1 MISLET
7 FELAGTAY
15 AKPSGR
21 RTWRDILEAA
31 RPERSCSFK
40 TAVRW
45 HRRLLCLAFP
55 MAAAVQTQ
63 SREVSACAQCHK
75 QARSQP
81 ATSMAHALE
90 KVEESKIL
98 IDHPLLTA
106 TVGRYAYRIERNGN
120 LSSYSVSDVVKTV
133 TMLIRWV
140 MGASSAIGQTY
151 ILGKDGEFYESR
163 VSTSAN

>member
-1 MISLET
+1 
-7 FELAGTAY
+7 
-15 AKPSGR
+15 
-21 RTWRDILEAA
+21 
-31 RPERSCSFK
+31 
-40 TAVRW
+40 
-45 HRRLLCLAFP
+45 
-55 MAAAVQTQ
+55 
-63 SREVSACAQCHK
+63 
-75 QARSQP
+75 
-81 ATSMAHALE
+81 MAHALE

-151 ILGKDGEFYESR
+151 ILEKDGEFYESR

>member
-1 MISLET
+1 
-7 FELAGTAY
+7 
-15 AKPSGR
+15 
-21 RTWRDILEAA
+21 
-31 RPERSCSFK
+31 
-40 TAVRW
+40 
-45 HRRLLCLAFP
+45 

-120 LSSYSVSDVVKTV
+120 LSSFSVSDVVKTV
-133 TMLIRWV
+133 TMLIR
-140 MGASSAIGQTY
+140 
-151 ILGKDGEFYESR
+151 
-163 VSTSAN
+163 